1 MEVRTQSYSDRTIR
15 NTIYRDDDGSV
26 RQRLETLLEINAGI
40 AREKALFRNERER
53 LEAAAMTRPMP
64 PEKAFSLFGLMIGT
78 LTPAAIFVRVL
89 WDGGVR
95 PENAWVLVLLILT
108 NITAAITGF
117 FTGKLVG
124 RSVAYL
130 HDLSFSRSILLLP
143 LLGLIWGMAAGAAGG
158 VFMFIIGSV
167 FGSMVGGAVGAIA
180 LPAFAIL
187 HRLTKRGEMIETRLF
202 LPLAFGVTLTICSF
216 ILGL

>member
-1 MEVRTQSYSDRTIR
+1 MDLRTETYSDRTIR
-15 NTIYRDDDGSV
+15 TTVFRDDDSSV
-26 RQRLETLLEINAGI
+26 RERLETLLEINAGI
-40 AREKALFRNERER
+40 AREKALFRTECER
-53 LEAAAMTRPMP
+53 LEAAAMTSPIP
-64 PEKAFSLFGLMIGT
+64 PEKAFSLFGLMIGA
-78 LTPAAIFVRVL
+78 LTPAAIFIRVL
-89 WDGGVR
+89 WDGGLR
-95 PENAWVLVLLILT
+95 PENAWLLILLILT

-130 HDLSFSRSILLLP
+130 HDLSFSRAILLLP

-158 VFMFIIGSV
+158 VFMFIVGALFGSV
-167 FGSMVGGAVGAIA
+167 VGGAVGAVA
-180 LPAFAIL
+180 LPVFATL

>member
-1 MEVRTQSYSDRTIR
+1 MDVRTETYSDRTIR
-15 NTIYRDDDGSV
+15 NTVFRDDDSSV
-26 RQRLETLLEINAGI
+26 RERLETLLEINAGI
-40 AREKALFRNERER
+40 AREKALFRTERER
-53 LEAAAMTRPMP
+53 LEAAAMTSPIP
-64 PEKAFSLFGLMIGT
+64 PEKAFALFGLMIGA
-78 LTPAAIFVRVL
+78 LTPAAIFIRVL
-89 WDGGVR
+89 WDGGLR
-95 PENAWVLVLLILT
+95 PENAWLLILLILT
-108 NITAAITGF
+108 NFTAAITGF

-130 HDLSFSRSILLLP
+130 HDLSFSRAILLLP

-158 VFMFIIGSV
+158 VFMFIVGALFGSV
-167 FGSMVGGAVGAIA
+167 VGGAVGAVV
-180 LPAFAIL
+180 LPVFATL